1 MSSLVLERDG
11 TVGLICDIDAS
22 IDDQYGDNYRPQITP
37 PMLQEVVHPDEIRRI
52 KVLKIRHL
60 LEDGLY
66 GVDEKLDAVLE
77 DILSVMDL

>member
-1 MSSLVLERDG
+1 MSSLVLEKDG

-22 IDDQYGDNYRPQITP
+22 IDDQHGDNYQPQIIP
-37 PMLQEVVHPDEIRRI
+37 PMLQKTVSREEIRRI

-66 GVDEKLDAVLE
+66 GIGEKLDAVLE
-77 DILSVMDL
+77 DLLRSMNL